1 MPKSDETSARHT
13 RTALTVLAICFGLNM
28 LGRAMG
34 DTYTVYLRPL
44 EEEFGWSRSE
54 LTGVYS
60 VFLLVGGF
68 ASPLIGLLFDR
79 TGPRVVY
86 GVGVACLGTA
96 FLLAGSISGLW
107 EFYLLVGALVG
118 LGSGLN
124 GMVPASALL
133 SRWFRARLSTALGVA
148 FSAIGMGAITFIP
161 LVQFLVSHWGW
172 RIAYR
177 AQGAF
182 LLAVLPLVL
191 FVVPWR
197 RYSAGHPEHGAQVKQ
212 AQGESGWTL
221 RKAVRTPM
229 YWALGQAFFFTAT
242 GMFVVMAQ
250 AVVFFIDSGFSP
262 LAAATAYGFT
272 GMLSVISVT
281 SAGMLSERFG
291 PRQTVTASY
300 VGTATGMLLLMV
312 LASFPATP
320 LLVAYVLAFG
330 LCQGVRGPIIS
341 SICTRRFAGRSVGT
355 IYGTIFAMNSL
366 GAAFG
371 SFMGGVLHDLT
382 GGYRTGFAFALCAIA
397 LACAPFWTV
406 PSLRNFGQRA

>member
-1 MPKSDETSARHT
+1 MPQREESTAKHT
-13 RTALTVLAICFGLNM
+13 RTALAVLAVCFGLNM

-68 ASPLIGLLFDR
+68 ASPLVGLLFDR
-79 TGPRVVY
+79 VGPQAVY
-86 GVGVACLGTA
+86 AAGVACLGTA
-96 FLLAGSISGLW
+96 FLLAGSISRLW

-133 SRWFRARLSTALGVA
+133 SRWFRTHLSTALGVA
-148 FSAIGMGAITFIP
+148 FAAIGMGAITFIP
-161 LVQFLVSHWGW
+161 LAQFLVSHWGW
-172 RIAYR
+172 RTAYR
-177 AQGAF
+177 LQGGF

-191 FVVPWR
+191 FLVPWR
-197 RYSAGHPEHGAQVKQ
+197 RFFAGHPDHRVETRQ
-212 AQGESGWTL
+212 ADDRKGWTL
-221 RKAVRTPM
+221 RSALRTPI
-229 YWALGQAFFFTAT
+229 YWGLAQAFFFTAT

-250 AVVFFIDSGFSP
+250 TVVFFIDSGFSP
-262 LAAATAYGFT
+262 LVAATAYGFT

-281 SAGMLSERFG
+281 SSGMLSDRFG
-291 PRQTVTASY
+291 HRQTVTASY
-300 VGTATGMLLLMV
+300 VGTSTGILLLIV
-312 LASFPATP
+312 LAGHPTTP
-320 LLVAYVLAFG
+320 LLVAYVLIFG

-341 SICTRRFAGRSVGT
+341 SICTRQFAGRSVGT
-355 IYGTIFAMNSL
+355 IYGTVFAANAL

-371 SFMGGVLHDLT
+371 SYMGGVLHDLT
-382 GGYRTGFAFALCAIA
+382 AGYRVGFAFALCAIV
-397 LACAPFWTV
+397 LACAPFWKV
-406 PSLRNFGQRA
+406 PALRNFR